1 MKKNAG
7 LLICLGALCLMASG
21 GYAQTV
27 YECKNAAGVVQFTDK
42 PCQAIIRVVPPP
54 KDTVSPERKAEND
67 SRIARD
73 KALGNSSESSRLARD
88 QAGYA
93 AQAQQVQASKA
104 IANTVEQ
111 ARAQQSSTATSVLPA
126 AGTVFTPPG
135 Q

>member
-7 LLICLGALCLMASG
+7 MLIGLGSLCLMASG

-42 PCQAIIRVVPPP
+42 PCHGLVRVVPPP
-54 KDTVSPERKAEND
+54 KDAVSPERKAEND
-67 SRIARD
+67 ARIARD

-93 AQAQQVQASKA
+93 AQDQQVQASKA

-111 ARAQQSSTATSVLPA
+111 ERTQQSSTATSVLPA